1 MAGSLLPTVIVEVI
15 ATVSGVI
22 ISVGV
27 PIIMSKLNK
36 INKLHTTVFG
46 LQEVSTVGGLVDN
59 VETNENDI
67 DSISDQVR
75 DNREALSR
83 LESNQEDIMNSINS
97 MEDKVGK

>member
-27 PIIMSKLNK
+27 PLIMSKLNK

-46 LQEVSTVGGLVDN
+46 LQEVSTVGGLVDD
-59 VETNENDI
+59 VESNEDDITN
-67 DSISDQVR
+67 ISEQVR
-75 DNREALSR
+75 NNKEMLSR
-83 LESNQEDIMNSINS
+83 VESNQEDM
-97 MEDKVGK
+97 MECIESLQDSVGK

>member
-27 PIIMSKLNK
+27 PLIMSKLNK

>member
-27 PIIMSKLNK
+27 PLIMSKLNK

-46 LQEVSTVGGLVDN
+46 LQEVSTVGGLVDD
-59 VETNENDI
+59 VESNEDDI
-67 DSISDQVR
+67 SNISEQVK
-75 DNREALSR
+75 DNKDTLSR
-83 LESNQEDIMNSINS
+83 LESNQEDMMKCIESLQDS
-97 MEDKVGK
+97 VGK

>member
-27 PIIMSKLNK
+27 PLIMSKLNK

-46 LQEVSTVGGLVDN
+46 LQEVSTVGGLVDD
-59 VETNENDI
+59 VETNEDDI
-67 DSISDQVR
+67 SNISEQVR
-75 DNREALSR
+75 DNKETLKRV
-83 LESNQEDIMNSINS
+83 ESNQEEMMDCIESLQS
-97 MEDKVGK
+97 

>member
-27 PIIMSKLNK
+27 PLIMSKLNK

-46 LQEVSTVGGLVDN
+46 LQEVSTVGGLVDD
-59 VETNENDI
+59 VETNEDDI
-67 DSISDQVR
+67 SNISEQVR
-75 DNREALSR
+75 DNKDTLSR
-83 LESNQEDIMNSINS
+83 LESNQEDM
-97 MEDKVGK
+97 MECIESLQDSVGE